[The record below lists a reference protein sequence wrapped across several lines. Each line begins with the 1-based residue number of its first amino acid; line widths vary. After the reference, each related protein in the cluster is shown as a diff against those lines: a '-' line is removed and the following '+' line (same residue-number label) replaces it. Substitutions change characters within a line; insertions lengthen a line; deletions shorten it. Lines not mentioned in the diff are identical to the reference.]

1 MDIEKVDQARRLKE
15 WAEMVGQCR
24 NSGKT
29 VAAWC
34 EGYGITT
41 KTYYYRLK
49 RVCDAIP
56 ESKSARLPMVQ
67 EEKPVFTELEPTYRA
82 ERNTF
87 IIVRIGGMEIRIPN
101 GAEAGTIEATLRAV
115 SRTC

>member
-1 MDIEKVDQARRLKE
+1 MDRARRLKE
-15 WAEMVGQCR
+15 WAEMVSLCR
-24 NSGKT
+24 NSGMT

-34 EGYGITT
+34 EESGITT

-56 ESKSARLPMVQ
+56 EDKPARMPMVR
-67 EEKPVFTELEPTYRA
+67 EEKPVFAELGPADRA
-82 ERNTF
+82 VERNSF

-115 SRTC
+115 SRIC